1 MAHTAPPPS
10 VLAAFGAQRDPVPAA
25 GGQESSWLAGDVVLK
40 PLDMSVPELT
50 WLAELPGLIRCDG
63 FRVSHPVRAQN
74 NELVVDGWCAWQRV
88 DGRHED
94 RRWPA
99 IIAVGERFHAALA
112 GIPRPEFIVDR
123 SHEWAVAD
131 RVAWGELSADRF
143 EQVRNLPRLLSAL
156 RPVDASSQ
164 LVHSD
169 LTGNVLFAE
178 GLPPAIIDLSLFW
191 RPPAYASAIVVAD
204 ALVWEAAGED
214 VLASLA
220 HIEDWEQF
228 LLRALIFR
236 AVTDELFRRQ
246 PPGRREDDDPYG
258 PAAEIAYR
266 CFLKK
271 STMVS

>member
-1 MAHTAPPPS
+1 M
-10 VLAAFGAQRDPVPAA
+10 PAA
-25 GGQESSWLAGDVVLK
+25 GGQGSSWLAGDIVLK

-63 FRVSHPVRAQN
+63 FRVSHPVRAEN
-74 NELVVDGWCAWQRV
+74 NEVVVDGWCAWHRV

-94 RRWPA
+94 RRWPD

-112 GIPRPEFIVDR
+112 GIPRPEFIDDR
-123 SHEWAVAD
+123 SHQWAVAD
-131 RVAWGELSADRF
+131 RVAWGELPADRL
-143 EQVRNLPRLLSAL
+143 EHVKHLSRLLASL
-156 RPVDASSQ
+156 RPVDAPRQ

-204 ALVWEAAGED
+204 ALVWEGAGED
-214 VLASLA
+214 LLESMA

-228 LLRALIFR
+228 FLRALIFR
-236 AVTDELFRRQ
+236 AVTDELFRGQ

-258 PAAEIAYR
+258 PAVEIAYR

-271 STMVS
+271 STIAS

>member
-1 MAHTAPPPS
+1 MAHSAPPPS
-10 VLAAFGAQRDPVPAA
+10 VLAAFGTQGDPVPAA
-25 GGQESSWLAGDVVLK
+25 GGQESSWLAGDIVLK
-40 PLDMSVPELT
+40 PLDVSEPELT
-50 WLAELPGLIRCDG
+50 WLAELPGRIRCDG
-63 FRVSHPVRAQN
+63 FRLSHPVRAEN

-94 RRWPA
+94 RCWPD

-112 GIPRPEFIVDR
+112 DIPQPEFIADR
-123 SHEWAVAD
+123 SHQWAVAD
-131 RVAWGELSADRF
+131 RIAWGELSADRF
-143 EQVRNLPRLLSAL
+143 EQVKHLPRLLSAL

-178 GLPPAIIDLSLFW
+178 RLPPAIIDLSLFW

-204 ALVWEAAGED
+204 ALVWEGAGED
-214 VLASLA
+214 LLESVA

-236 AVTDELFRRQ
+236 AVTDELFRGQ

-258 PAAEIAYR
+258 PAVEIAYR